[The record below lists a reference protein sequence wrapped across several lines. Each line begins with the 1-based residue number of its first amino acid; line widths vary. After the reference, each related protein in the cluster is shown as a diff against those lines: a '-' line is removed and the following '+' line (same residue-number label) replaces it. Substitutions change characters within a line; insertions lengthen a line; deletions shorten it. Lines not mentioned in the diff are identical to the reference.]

1 VRLLVAER
9 RADSTTSHMRTF
21 REACSFN
28 RNLSKDEYIFNLVR
42 LGGTTESTPYYFAY
56 IASDRMLCFICVTSP
71 LSNPSITSAG
81 VVPNAHHPGI
91 TCLVALEKSPGVFTA
106 GGDGRVNLW
115 ISETRNFLREHPD
128 RNNWQAELTVST
140 R

>member
-1 VRLLVAER
+1 M
-9 RADSTTSHMRTF
+9 SQIRTF
-21 REACSFN
+21 KEAFSFQ
-28 RNLSKDEYIFNLVR
+28 RGLSKDVYIFNLVR
-42 LGGTTESTPYYFAY
+42 LGGTTASTPYYFAY
-56 IASDRMLCFICVTSP
+56 IASDRMLCFISVTSP

-91 TCLVALEKSPGVFTA
+91 TCLVALETSAGVFTA
-106 GGDGRVNLW
+106 GGDGKVNLW
-115 ISETRNFLREHPD
+115 VSETRNFLRAHPD